1 LEKAGESMI
10 NYSTNWMGPIATR
23 WYEDRNIP
31 FEIRET
37 SGKILP
43 KTEYKHFLESYSCG
57 RIDIY
62 GLDEDEYWGGKS
74 EYAVAPMRTEDWN
87 AFGEWLDKLESSVL
101 LTYKE
106 LISDF
111 EKEYGQRIEWFI
123 ELNKEQ

>member
-1 LEKAGESMI
+1 MI
-10 NYSTNWMGPIATR
+10 SYSTNWMGPISTR

-37 SGKILP
+37 AGKILP
-43 KTEYKHFLESYSCG
+43 KTEYKYFLESYSCG

-62 GLDEDEYWGGKS
+62 GLDESEHWCGRS
-74 EYAVAPMRTEDWN
+74 EYSVSPMRTEDWN

>member
-1 LEKAGESMI
+1 MI
-10 NYSTNWMGPIATR
+10 SYSTNWMGPIATR

-62 GLDEDEYWGGKS
+62 GLDESEHWCGRS
-74 EYAVAPMRTEDWN
+74 EYSVSPMRTEDWN